1 MRTYVIRGLC
11 ALAVV
16 MAVAAPAAG
25 QGVLRGKVSDPA
37 GKPVEGATVVI
48 EGIANSR
55 RAEVKTNRNG
65 EFIQVGLASGRYN
78 VTVTKDNMK
87 TAVTANV
94 SQGKPMEIA
103 VSLAP
108 TSGLSVEQEA
118 ANAAVQ
124 LLATQAVDALRAGR
138 NDEAIQKF
146 TEIVGK
152 VPTCGEC
159 YTNLGV
165 AHKNKGQFAEAET
178 ALIKAT
184 ELSPNSTDA
193 WTNLANVYNSQK
205 KFEQAQQAGAKA
217 AELSAAGGGAGAG
230 NAEAQYN
237 QGVILWNSGKFAE
250 AKAQFEAAVT
260 ADPNLAMAHYQLGMA
275 NLNLGQVPEARKAF
289 EGYLKAD
296 PNGEKAAEVQGF
308 LKQLPQ

>member
-11 ALAVV
+11 VLAVV
-16 MAVAAPAAG
+16 LAVAAPAAA
-25 QGVLRGKVSDPA
+25 QGVLRGKVSDAA
-37 GKPVEGATVVI
+37 GKPIEGATVLI
-48 EGIANSR
+48 EGQANSR

-87 TAVTANV
+87 TSVQTTV
-94 SQGKPMEIA
+94 SQGKQMEIA
-103 VSLAP
+103 VALAP
-108 TSGLSVEQEA
+108 TSGLSSEQEA
-118 ANAAVQ
+118 SNAAVQ

-165 AHKNKGQFAEAET
+165 AYKNKGQFAEAET
-178 ALIKAT
+178 ALLKAT
-184 ELSPNSTDA
+184 ELSPNSADA

-205 KFEQAQQAGAKA
+205 KFEQAQTAGAKA
-217 AELSAAGGGAGAG
+217 AELSAAGGAGGG

-250 AKAQFEAAVT
+250 AKAQFEAAVK
-260 ADPNLAMAHYQLGMA
+260 ADPNMGMAHYQLGMA
-275 NLNLGQVPEARKAF
+275 NLNLGQIPEARKAF